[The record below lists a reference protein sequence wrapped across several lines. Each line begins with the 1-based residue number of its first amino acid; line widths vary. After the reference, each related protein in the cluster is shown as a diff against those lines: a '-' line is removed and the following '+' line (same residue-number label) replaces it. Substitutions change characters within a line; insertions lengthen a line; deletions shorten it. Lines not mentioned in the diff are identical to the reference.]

1 MACKKSELVS
11 AINSFA
17 TARATNDSTLVNF
30 SAALVSQLIDTLEYD
45 PEEVAEELANE
56 EAEELEPVAS

>member
-1 MACKKSELVS
+1 MACKKSELIS

-17 TARATNDSTLVNF
+17 TARATSDSTLVNF

-45 PEEVAEELANE
+45 PEEVIADEVAEDV
-56 EAEELEPVAS
+56 EELEPVAS

>member
-17 TARATNDSTLVNF
+17 TARATNDVNLTVYAAQLVEQFVSTLEF
-30 SAALVSQLIDTLEYD
+30 A
-45 PEEVAEELANE
+45 PEDDVEIPDSTEQN
-56 EAEELEPVAS
+56 

>member
-17 TARATNDSTLVNF
+17 TARATNDVTLTAYAAQLVEQFVSTLEF
-30 SAALVSQLIDTLEYD
+30 A
-45 PEEVAEELANE
+45 PEEDVDIPESTEQN
-56 EAEELEPVAS
+56 

>member
-17 TARATNDSTLVNF
+17 SARVSGDASLIAFAVKLITDLIETIDFAPEEEEVTNDD
-30 SAALVSQLIDTLEYD
+30 Q
-45 PEEVAEELANE
+45 PE
-56 EAEELEPVAS
+56 

>member
-17 TARATNDSTLVNF
+17 SARVSGDANLIQFAGELLGQFVETLEFDPEKETNDDQSEQ
-30 SAALVSQLIDTLEYD
+30 SS
-45 PEEVAEELANE
+45 
-56 EAEELEPVAS
+56 

>member
-17 TARATNDSTLVNF
+17 AARAANDGNLIQFSGQLLGQCLETLDF
-30 SAALVSQLIDTLEYD
+30 D
-45 PEEVAEELANE
+45 PEEETTDDDQPEQVG
-56 EAEELEPVAS
+56 

>member
-17 TARATNDSTLVNF
+17 SAKLSNDRNLLNF
-30 SAALVSQLIDTLEYD
+30 SVKLVSDLVETLD
-45 PEEVAEELANE
+45 FAPE
-56 EAEELEPVAS
+56 EAEVTNDDQPE

>member
-1 MACKKSELVS
+1 MACKKSELIS

-30 SAALVSQLIDTLEYD
+30 SAALVSQLIDTLEYAPED
-45 PEEVAEELANE
+45 VIEEEVTEDV
-56 EAEELEPVAS
+56 EELEPVAS

>member
-17 TARATNDSTLVNF
+17 AARSSNDGNLIRFSSQLLGQYIDSLEYEPEEETNDD
-30 SAALVSQLIDTLEYD
+30 Q
-45 PEEVAEELANE
+45 PEQ
-56 EAEELEPVAS
+56 SS

>member
-17 TARATNDSTLVNF
+17 AARSSNDGNLIQFSSQLLGQYIDSLEYEPEEETNDD
-30 SAALVSQLIDTLEYD
+30 Q
-45 PEEVAEELANE
+45 PEQ
-56 EAEELEPVAS
+56 SS